1 MGKEDIKGL
10 FERFC
15 SSDKAEQS
23 AEEIRAGEQLFSER
37 RSPEPGVELI
47 AEIKSKVGRRLAKR
61 VRRQIAYKAV
71 AAAAAVLVFGLSIW
85 FWSFERVESPIQH
98 SISYSSKMPMAVW
111 DSNDI
116 ITGDT
121 KLAFANSELERIKEE
136 VHSAGF
142 GEPDIKVEEA
152 LFKLENELL
161 AVNGNF
167 WKE

>member
-15 SSDKAEQS
+15 ASDKAEQS

-47 AEIKSKVGRRLAKR
+47 AAIKTKVGRRLAKR
-61 VRRQIAYKAV
+61 VRRRIAYKAV
-71 AAAAAVLVFGLSIW
+71 AAAAAILVFGLSIW
-85 FWSFERVESPIQH
+85 FWSFERVESPIQR
-98 SISYSSKMPMAVW
+98 SVASSSKMAGAVW

-116 ITGDT
+116 VKADT
-121 KLAFANSELERIKEE
+121 KLAFVNSEFDRIKEE
-136 VHSAGF
+136 MHSMES
-142 GEPDIKVEEA
+142 GESDIEVEEA